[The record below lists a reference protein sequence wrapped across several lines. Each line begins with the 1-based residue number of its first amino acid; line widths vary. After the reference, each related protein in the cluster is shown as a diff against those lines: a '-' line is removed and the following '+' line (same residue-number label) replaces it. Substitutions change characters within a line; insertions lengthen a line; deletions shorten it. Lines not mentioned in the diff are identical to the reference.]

1 MKNLFWI
8 SLVLASFNLGLSQ
21 DIIIKDAATKE
32 AIAFAT
38 ISFGNGK
45 GTFADDEG
53 SFRFSKKLYNDVDS
67 LFFSSIGYADLGVA
81 VENLQSEVFLY
92 QQADELETVII
103 SAALTGKHKD
113 RKKKELGHDNY
124 FDCWL
129 PTVESEIAVKFDR
142 YDGEPTQ
149 ITQLKLPVVLE
160 ESQSSNKGKLRQF
173 STMFR
178 VSFYDVQEGG
188 NPSNR
193 SLYPSKTFIIDQTT
207 EETFELDIEEMKIN
221 IPQNGIFASIQV
233 LGYTKPDGKLI
244 KAKKYREIKTRTG
257 TVKVS
262 TTFRPLLPFTKEIEG
277 KNTWVRRIF
286 FNNKTWQL
294 FDLTYN
300 PNSKLVRSGNDDYGM
315 GAEFKVFYRDQ

>member
-8 SLVLASFNLGLSQ
+8 SLLLLSCNLGSSQ
-21 DIIIKDAATKE
+21 DITIKDAQTKE

-45 GTFADDEG
+45 GTFADDQG
-53 SFRFSKKLYNDVDS
+53 SFRFTEILYKDVDS
-67 LFFSSIGYADLGVA
+67 LFFSSIGYADLGIA
-81 VENLQSEVFLY
+81 VSDLKPEVFLS
-92 QQADELETVII
+92 QQADELDTVILT
-103 SAALTGKHKD
+103 AELTGKFKN
-113 RKKKELGHDNY
+113 RKKKEIGHDNY

-129 PTVESEIAVKFDR
+129 PTVESEIAVRFDR

-160 ESQSSNKGKLRQF
+160 ESQKSRKGKLRKF

-178 VSFYDVQEGG
+178 VSFYDVNEDGS
-188 NPSNR
+188 PERR
-193 SLYPSKTFIIDQTT
+193 SLYPSKTFIIDQTS
-207 EETFELDIEEMKIN
+207 EETFELDIEELKIN

-233 LGYTKPDGKLI
+233 LGYTDPQGKLI
-244 KAKKYREIKTRTG
+244 KAKKYREIKTRSG
-257 TVKVS
+257 VEKVS
-262 TTFRPLLPFTKEIEG
+262 TTYRPLLPFTKEIEG

-294 FDLTYN
+294 FDLSYN

-315 GAEFKVFYRDQ
+315 GAEFKVYYRD

>member
-8 SLVLASFNLGLSQ
+8 SLVLFNLNLVQSQ
-21 DIIIKDAATKE
+21 DIIIKDDSTQE
-32 AIAFAT
+32 SIAFAT

-53 SFRFSKKLYNDVDS
+53 SFRFTKELYKDVDS
-67 LFFSSIGYADLGVA
+67 LFFSSIGYADLGIAVA
-81 VENLQSEVFLY
+81 NLKSEVFLTLE
-92 QQADELETVII
+92 ADELETVII

-113 RKKKELGHDNY
+113 RKKKEIGHDNY

-160 ESQSSNKGKLRQF
+160 ESQRSKKGKLRKF

-178 VSFYDVQEGG
+178 VSFYDVQEDGS
-188 NPSNR
+188 PSR
-193 SLYPSKTFIIDQTT
+193 KSLYPSKTFIINQTT
-207 EETFELDIEEMKIN
+207 EETYELDITELKIN
-221 IPQNGIFASIQV
+221 IPNNGIFASIQV
-233 LGYTKPDGKLI
+233 LGYTKPNGKLI
-244 KAKKYREIKTRTG
+244 KAKKYREIKTRG
-257 TVKVS
+257 GFEKVS
-262 TTFRPLLPFTKEIEG
+262 TTYRPLLPFTKEIEG

-286 FNNKTWQL
+286 FNDKTWQL

-315 GAEFKVFYRDQ
+315 GAEFKVFYRDK

>member
-8 SLVLASFNLGLSQ
+8 SLVLFHFHLGTSQ
-21 DIIIKDAATKE
+21 DITIKDAATNE

-45 GTFADDEG
+45 GTFADDAG
-53 SFRFSKKLYNDVDS
+53 SFRFSKKLYKDVDS

-103 SAALTGKHKD
+103 SAALTGKHKY
-113 RKKKELGHDNY
+113 RKQKEIGHDNY

-142 YDGEPTQ
+142 YEGEPTQ

-160 ESQSSNKGKLRQF
+160 ASQSSKKGKLRKF
-173 STMFR
+173 STLFR
-178 VSFYDVQEGG
+178 VSFYDMQEDGS
-188 NPSNR
+188 PSGR
-193 SLYPSKTFIIDQTT
+193 SFYPSKTFIINQTT
-207 EETFELDIEEMKIN
+207 DDTFELNIEELKIN
-221 IPQNGIFASIQV
+221 IPKNGIFASVQV
-233 LGYTKPDGKLI
+233 LGYTEPNGKLI
-244 KAKKYREIKTRTG
+244 KAKKYREIKTRDG
-257 TVKVS
+257 VEKVS
-262 TTFRPLLPFTKEIEG
+262 TTYRPLLPFTKEIEG
-277 KNTWVRRIF
+277 QNTWVRRIF
-286 FNNKTWQL
+286 FNHKTWQL

-300 PNSKLVRSGNDDYGM
+300 PNSKLVRSGHDDYGM
-315 GAEFKVFYRDQ
+315 GAEFKVFYREK